1 MPNIC
6 INLQDFCCTRKLITI
21 KLDAIKSLEALMFK
35 GIDGMD
41 EKVSK
46 IDVID
51 LFVVVILFGVGWN
64 VM

>member
-1 MPNIC
+1 
-6 INLQDFCCTRKLITI
+6 
-21 KLDAIKSLEALMFK
+21 LDAIKSLEALMFK